1 MPIWIIASSSGLIYA
16 CSNEQREVWKMRRI
30 VKLQRKNTTFW
41 RKICCSCFPNLL
53 HLRIYI
59 FTAFQSWIRGF
70 LFIKVP
76 SFLCIFL
83 ATISC
88 EKTTIANLFW
98 NNKADKEYF
107 LFIATSDILPV
118 FIKIRI
124 ELMSSHF
131 IPLVY
136 LACKFIHSIWCTFEI
151 RIRES
156 ERHWKSADDNLF
168 SLRNSFI
175 FSIHLFL
182 LCNHILSRPT
192 WHLSYIFPDTFS

>member
-1 MPIWIIASSSGLIYA
+1 MWQKFCRYEKCEELSNFSGKILHFDEKSVA
-16 CSNEQREVWKMRRI
+16 VVFQ
-30 VKLQRKNTTFW
+30 
-41 RKICCSCFPNLL
+41 ICCICP
-53 HLRIYI
+53 YI

-88 EKTTIANLFW
+88 EKTTIANLLW

>member
-1 MPIWIIASSSGLIYA
+1 MSNVRYEKCEELSNFSG
-16 CSNEQREVWKMRRI
+16 
-30 VKLQRKNTTFW
+30 KNTTFW

-53 HLRIYI
+53 HLRAYI

-88 EKTTIANLFW
+88 EKTTIANLLW

-131 IPLVY
+131 IPLV
-136 LACKFIHSIWCTFEI
+136 LSMQIHSFNLMHTFEI
-151 RIRES
+151 RK
-156 ERHWKSADDNLF
+156 WKALKICWWQF
-168 SLRNSFI
+168 VFAEKFFHFFHTFI
-175 FSIHLFL
+175 FVM
-182 LCNHILSRPT
+182 
-192 WHLSYIFPDTFS
+192 